1 MEMLRAFGHPVQHMS
16 QHHATMLQDVALKC
30 CERLARPLCQ
40 YLPQLVQME
49 SGLDDCGILNHMR
62 RNTEI
67 WKPVFASGIFFTITA
82 DKVSGQYDSELQRTQ
97 ICKDVEIATSKFF
110 SDVLTSIDAGGILI
124 GSCKKINCG
133 IRSCYS
139 TKESSFNN
147 IHVPMSLG
155 LT

>member
-1 MEMLRAFGHPVQHMS
+1 MKDQ
-16 QHHATMLQDVALKC
+16 
-30 CERLARPLCQ
+30 LCQ

-62 RNTEI
+62 RNTQI
-67 WKPVFASGIFFTITA
+67 WKPVFASGNSFTITA
-82 DKVSGQYDSELQRTQ
+82 DEFQDNMTVNFSESQ
-97 ICKDVEIATSKFF
+97 IRKDAEITTFKFF

-124 GSCKKINCG
+124 CSFKKNHLG

-139 TKESSFNN
+139 TKESS
-147 IHVPMSLG
+147 IHDIPMSLG